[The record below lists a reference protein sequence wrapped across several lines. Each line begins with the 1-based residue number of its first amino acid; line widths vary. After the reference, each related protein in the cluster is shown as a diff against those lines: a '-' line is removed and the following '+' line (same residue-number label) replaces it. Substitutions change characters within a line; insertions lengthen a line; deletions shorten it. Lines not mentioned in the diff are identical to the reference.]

1 MEMKMK
7 IENAMEI
14 ARQMAA
20 EADFEGYIDVYLRK
34 SDGAIRFV
42 ENIMGLVAYDETKYR
57 YVGGVQTD
65 VVMR

>member
-1 MEMKMK
+1 MK
-7 IENAMEI
+7 IEDAMEV
-14 ARQMAA
+14 AGQMAA
-20 EADFEGYIDVYLRK
+20 EADFEGYIDVYIRK
-34 SDGAIRFV
+34 SDGAIQFV